1 MYKYKVGLDIHNNI
15 QPFKCEGPLTDILSK
30 VLHTR
35 IYFEYKQ
42 KTEYPYAIFKPK
54 TCEKI

>member
-1 MYKYKVGLDIHNNI
+1 MYKYKVGLDIHNRI
-15 QPFKCEGPLTDILSK
+15 QPFACNGSLTDRLFK

-42 KTEYPYAIFKPK
+42 KTGYPYTIFKPK
-54 TCEKI
+54 ICEKI